1 MSIIK
6 SFSEALKQKEKRGW
20 EKLYVLVDIH
30 NTIFKPCYHN
40 EETFDWF
47 PDALEVLQYLTKDTR
62 FDLILWTSSY
72 QDKIHMYLE
81 EFEKHNIKFN
91 MININTEVE
100 SDDLGCFEEKTYY
113 NIGIDDKFGF
123 DAMTDWTVIK
133 NWYEREIIHS

>member
-6 SFSEALKQKEKRGW
+6 SFSEALKQKDERGW

-72 QDKIHMYLE
+72 QDKIKMYLE

-100 SDDLGCFEEKTYY
+100 SDDLGCFEKKTYY

>member
-6 SFSEALKQKEKRGW
+6 SFSEALKQKEVRGW

-47 PDALEVLQYLTKDTR
+47 PDALEVLQHLTKDTR

-72 QDKIHMYLE
+72 QDKIQMYLE

-91 MININTEVE
+91 MININTEVK
-100 SDDLGCFEEKTYY
+100 SDDLGCFEKKTYY
-113 NIGIDDKFGF
+113 NVGIDDKFGF

>member
-6 SFSEALKQKEKRGW
+6 SFSEALKQKDERGW

-72 QDKIHMYLE
+72 QDKIQMYLE

-100 SDDLGCFEEKTYY
+100 SGDLGCFEEKTYY

-123 DAMTDWTVIK
+123 DALTDWTVIK

>member
-47 PDALEVLQYLTKDTR
+47 PDSLEVLQYLTKDTR
-62 FDLILWTSSY
+62 FDLIL
-72 QDKIHMYLE
+72 
-81 EFEKHNIKFN
+81 
-91 MININTEVE
+91 
-100 SDDLGCFEEKTYY
+100 
-113 NIGIDDKFGF
+113 
-123 DAMTDWTVIK
+123 
-133 NWYEREIIHS
+133 

>member
-1 MSIIK
+1 
-6 SFSEALKQKEKRGW
+6 
-20 EKLYVLVDIH
+20 
-30 NTIFKPCYHN
+30 
-40 EETFDWF
+40 
-47 PDALEVLQYLTKDTR
+47 
-62 FDLILWTSSY
+62 
-72 QDKIHMYLE
+72 MYLE

-123 DAMTDWTVIK
+123 DAMIDWTVIK

>member
-1 MSIIK
+1 MRIIK
-6 SFSEALKQKEKRGW
+6 SFSEALKQKDERGW

-72 QDKIHMYLE
+72 QDKIKMYLE

-100 SDDLGCFEEKTYY
+100 SDDLGCFEEKTDY
-113 NIGIDDKFGF
+113 NIGIEDKFGF

>member
-6 SFSEALKQKEKRGW
+6 SFSEALKQKEERGW

-72 QDKIHMYLE
+72 QDKIQMYLE

-91 MININTEVE
+91 MININTEVK

-113 NIGIDDKFGF
+113 NVGIDDKFGF

-133 NWYEREIIHS
+133 NWYEREIIYS

>member
-6 SFSEALKQKEKRGW
+6 SFSEALKQKDERGW

-72 QDKIHMYLE
+72 QDKIQMYLE

-91 MININTEVE
+91 MININTEVK

-113 NIGIDDKFGF
+113 NVGIDDKFGF

>member
-6 SFSEALKQKEKRGW
+6 SFSEALKQKEVRGW
-20 EKLYVLVDIH
+20 EKLYVLIDIH

-72 QDKIHMYLE
+72 QDKIQMYLE

-100 SDDLGCFEEKTYY
+100 SDDLGCFEEKIYY

>member
-6 SFSEALKQKEKRGW
+6 SFSEALKQKDERGW

-72 QDKIHMYLE
+72 QDKIQMYLE

-100 SDDLGCFEEKTYY
+100 SDDLGCFEEQTYY
-113 NIGIDDKFGF
+113 TIGIDDKFGF
-123 DAMTDWTVIK
+123 DALTDWTIIK